1 MASKRRSYGD
11 ITRRRTWTRTQRCF
25 GHCWRKLPNGLVANE
40 ARIRCARYDPNTADV
55 VRYLAKGLVDA
66 LASPSRRGLIGI
78 LDDIKNQIGETPP
91 VWSDV
96 KKALQDM
103 CAHIDRGGQT
113 YDEASKLVRH
123 YLTQPI
129 GRG

>member
-1 MASKRRSYGD
+1 MDKNTALLWSLLAEAAEWAGRQ
-11 ITRRRTWTRTQRCF
+11 QREEPDSAF
-25 GHCWRKLPNGLVANE
+25 AAAANE

-66 LASPSRRGLIGI
+66 LASPGRRGLIGI